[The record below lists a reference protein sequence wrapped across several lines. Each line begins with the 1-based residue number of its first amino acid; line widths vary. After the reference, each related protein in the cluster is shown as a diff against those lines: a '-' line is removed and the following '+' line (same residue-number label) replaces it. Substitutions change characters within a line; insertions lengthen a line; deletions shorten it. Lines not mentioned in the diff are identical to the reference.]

1 MAEYLTGRAARRL
14 DALPFG
20 FGRKRELFYH
30 HVNEADRK
38 LGRGVPDLPP
48 KPLTFTRPH
57 KRAFSL
63 WRAAETGDVERVEL
77 LLGRGAS
84 LDDRDSRGQTALHC
98 AARSSQDAVVVF
110 LTEQCRP
117 GDQHLYVNR
126 RDLKGSTALHLAAGY
141 GSSATICTLLENGAD
156 PRMKNQAGRLAADI
170 AHDMGR
176 RESAAILSAWV
187 PPGGYAAFDLINTT
201 LLGAAIP
208 RTQERHTSPM
218 AEFMLDPPTRK
229 PIVGT
234 WSGVGGARERREGGR
249 EGGEERHCVRA
260 PAVAMIVPVPVL
272 RPLLAPHL
280 AAYGGCVPPRK
291 SLCGT
296 MPFRGAANRSNTHT
310 HPHTHMRST
319 VVFSPFLAPPTSP
332 RNFLCGGGGS
342 GGGWARFGTGQ
353 RLRGPS
359 PPVGIRG
366 SPLRYPQA
374 QRVVDQPAG
383 AQWGRGAGAG
393 LGGGGH
399 GDGGPC

>member
-1 MAEYLTGRAARRL
+1 MAEYLTGRAARQL
-14 DALPFG
+14 DVLPFG

-84 LDDRDSRGQTALHC
+84 LDDRDTRGQTALHC

-117 GDQHLYVNR
+117 GDHHLYVNR

-156 PRMKNQAGRLAADI
+156 PRMKNQAGRLAEDI

-176 RESAAILSAWV
+176 GESAAILSAWV

-218 AEFMLDPPTRK
+218 AEFTLDPPTRK

-234 WSGVGGARERREGGR
+234 SWRGRAEKRGQSEGRGDGV
-249 EGGEERHCVRA
+249 
-260 PAVAMIVPVPVL
+260 P
-272 RPLLAPHL
+272 
-280 AAYGGCVPPRK
+280 AAYALRCAVVQQRSEAEAGD
-291 SLCGT
+291 SL
-296 MPFRGAANRSNTHT
+296 AIESSSSENR
-310 HPHTHMRST
+310 
-319 VVFSPFLAPPTSP
+319 F
-332 RNFLCGGGGS
+332 
-342 GGGWARFGTGQ
+342 
-353 RLRGPS
+353 
-359 PPVGIRG
+359 
-366 SPLRYPQA
+366 
-374 QRVVDQPAG
+374 
-383 AQWGRGAGAG
+383 
-393 LGGGGH
+393 
-399 GDGGPC
+399 